1 MNEPLLNKAHEIIN
15 KHSTRTVFGK
25 VKFHSEDSALR
36 ALVDFAKFYDK
47 YGHETEEEKEKDG
60 NNKSVLRCAMCRET
74 RQRCLCF
81 DGFI

>member
-1 MNEPLLNKAHEIIN
+1 MNEPLLKKAHEIIN
-15 KHSTRTVFGK
+15 KHGRKTMFGNI
-25 VKFHSEDSALR
+25 KFHSEDSALR

-60 NNKSVLRCAMCRET
+60 NKKSELRCAVCRET
-74 RQRCLCF
+74 HNRCLCF